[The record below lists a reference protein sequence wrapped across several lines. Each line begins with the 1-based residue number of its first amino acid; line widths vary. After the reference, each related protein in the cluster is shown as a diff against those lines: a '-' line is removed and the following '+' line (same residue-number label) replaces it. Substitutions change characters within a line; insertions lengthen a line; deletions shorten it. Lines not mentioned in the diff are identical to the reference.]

1 MIGKLWAH
9 KLFFI
14 GGLFGFLAGLY
25 ASRFLYSIIF
35 LIVIGIMLVPA
46 YAYPESLGIQLSN
59 SCLTMIRHNITTVC
73 PTYEEILVIFPDT
86 SNQRISGAF
95 GYSDDGVYERQPT
108 KFKKHYNF
116 YEFETEK
123 ILWIDPPGD
132 LRFRSTVKMITIEPS
147 LPEYKTL
154 QRSID
159 EQVLEIGHGRWNDTQ
174 CKNITMGAEDWLFL
188 LGDTLQYVN
197 NKCNPAYTNFDN
209 TKELYF
215 KGQEYDNTTSYKY
228 KLDKYIAEAKER
240 CKTLCFEY

>member
-9 KLFFI
+9 KSFFV
-14 GGLFGFLAGLY
+14 GGLFGFLGGLY
-25 ASRFLYSIIF
+25 ASRFIYPII
-35 LIVIGIMLVPA
+35 LLAVIGVMIVPA

-59 SCLTMIRHNITTVC
+59 SCLTMIRHNITTNC

-86 SNQRISGAF
+86 SNHRMSGGF
-95 GYSDDGVYERQPT
+95 DYSDDGVYERQPT
-108 KFKKHYNF
+108 KIKGHYKF

-132 LRFRSTVKMITIEPS
+132 MRFRSTMKMIIIEPS
-147 LPEYKTL
+147 LPEYKTT
-154 QRSID
+154 QTTID
-159 EQVLEIGHGRWNDTQ
+159 KQMLEIGHGRWNDIL
-174 CKNITMGAEDWLFL
+174 CKNVTMGAEDWLFL
-188 LGDTLQYVN
+188 LGDTLWYMDHN
-197 NKCNPAYTNFDN
+197 CNHAYTNFDN

-240 CKTLCFEY
+240 CKELCFEY